1 MSSGG
6 GGNSQTTS
14 SGIDPEFKPYLK
26 EVLSDVTGKYREAVQ
41 HDDLDAIAD
50 RTVAGDTPD
59 QTAALDAAR
68 GLGRDLSRGLSAEQ
82 IQRDLANAR
91 GQGLAGQQG
100 VLGSARA
107 GRARESA
114 LADRAIQLQQAS
126 DQRRGQGAQALATVG
141 QERQQRAQSRLDA
154 PHTQAQRYFGYLGS
168 APQQQT
174 TTGGGGK

>member
-26 EVLSDVTGKYREAVQ
+26 EVLGDVTGQYRESRQ
-41 HDDLDAIAD
+41 GTAD
-50 RTVAGDTPD
+50 QQANRTVAADTPE
-59 QTAALDAAR
+59 QVEAIRTAQ
-68 GLGRDLSRGLSAEQ
+68 GLGRDLSGGLSAEQ

-100 VLGSARA
+100 ALGSARA